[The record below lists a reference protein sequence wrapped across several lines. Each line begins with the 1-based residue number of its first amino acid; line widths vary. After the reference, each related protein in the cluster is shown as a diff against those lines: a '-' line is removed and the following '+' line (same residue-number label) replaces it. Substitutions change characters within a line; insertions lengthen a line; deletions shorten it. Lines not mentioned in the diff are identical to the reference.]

1 MIIVANCNSSHLTNS
16 LTCLNYLKNKFNKTD
31 NEKRGNTRMIEAL
44 NTILK
49 KYVINFPIYELSVLL
64 NFY

>member
-31 NEKRGNTRMIEAL
+31 NEKKRKHSHDRGTKYYIEK
-44 NTILK
+44 ICH
-49 KYVINFPIYELSVLL
+49 
-64 NFY
+64 

>member
-1 MIIVANCNSSHLTNS
+1 M
-16 LTCLNYLKNKFNKTD
+16 K
-31 NEKRGNTRMIEAL
+31 KRGNTRMIEAL
-44 NTILK
+44 NIILK